1 MEDRDQGMV
10 KLLMT
15 WNIRPGSES
24 DYFEFFIR
32 EFAPGLLKL
41 GIQASDAWYTYYGEP
56 PQILAGAVAEDLESM
71 QRALATED
79 WQQLKTRLMAYVTDY
94 RQKIVRATGGFQ
106 L

>member
-1 MEDRDQGMV
+1 MEDKAQGMV

-56 PQILAGAVAEDLESM
+56 PQILAGAVAEDLASM
-71 QRALATED
+71 RRALATED
-79 WQQLKTRLMAYVTDY
+79 WLQLKARLMAYVTDY
-94 RQKIVRATGGFQ
+94 SQKIVKATGGFQ

>member
-1 MEDRDQGMV
+1 MEDNNQSMV

-56 PQILAGAVAEDLESM
+56 PQILAGAVAEDLESL

-79 WQQLKTRLMAYVTDY
+79 WLQLKAKLMVYVTDY
-94 RQKIVRATGGFQ
+94 SQKIVKATGGFQ

>member
-1 MEDRDQGMV
+1 MEDNNQSMV

-56 PQILAGAVAEDLESM
+56 PQILAGAVAEDLESL

-79 WQQLKTRLMAYVTDY
+79 WFQLKAKLMVYVTDY
-94 RQKIVRATGGFQ
+94 SQKIVKATGGFQ